1 MPWLRSGSHEV
12 IPNLVIAPVNFFWP
26 FFLPLLEPI
35 GTQQQVARHK
45 KKNKKDLTKRKGP
58 TLSYSLIFVVDAN
71 STVVSKGQDRP
82 LMSCVIMSLRE
93 QSRAGKCLKL

>member
-12 IPNLVIAPVNFFWP
+12 IPKLLIAPVNFFWP

-45 KKNKKDLTKRKGP
+45 KKNKK
-58 TLSYSLIFVVDAN
+58 
-71 STVVSKGQDRP
+71 VSP
-82 LMSCVIMSLRE
+82 II
-93 QSRAGKCLKL
+93 